1 MSWPWMRKTD
11 YYRYS
16 DFHREAEM
24 EDVVEMRSNEKVE
37 WSNGLEKVDDDDDFD
52 LDAVE
57 ALKFLAANLRL
68 SVRH

>member
-1 MSWPWMRKTD
+1 
-11 YYRYS
+11 
-16 DFHREAEM
+16 M

-57 ALKFLAANLRL
+57 ALKCLAANLRL